1 MLSSLLNKTFQ
12 TSIVQKNYCIY
23 SGFGNLVH
31 KCQARSFQNH
41 QISKTNL
48 GFVTN
53 NYSIKRYF
61 TQSPEIQHFIN
72 IQDRYSILEEEKTNN
87 KQNEEKDIF
96 PMEVPLIPLFFRPLF
111 PGVSIRTLLPH
122 NEVYKYKKAAF
133 FFIKDLHLKTDLE
146 QINESIQKALQPKK
160 SIKQIFSGFFNNEQ
174 NEEDIIKNFSN
185 VGTLAQINSRS
196 IHFSPRS
203 HPSCIG
209 LQRIKALKVIPNK
222 KIFLIKVDTIDG
234 SNGFSGEDYNNNSN
248 NHHNHSNGNT
258 NGSSNSNGNNNNNI
272 LNSENIKLYQ
282 SKIFSLLQEL
292 STKNPFFQTN
302 LEYLIKNMKK
312 IPLHSLLDLSCSMTT
327 SRGTVL
333 QDILDTIPLN
343 IRFSKVEKLLQD
355 EIKIC
360 ERRQSIMKRVS
371 AQLSEQQKKIYLEKQ
386 MKEIKSELGIEG
398 RGNWDIIKKLRNEME
413 GKKYPEHAKEA
424 IEEQFEKLS
433 QLNVSSLEFNTTR
446 NYLDWLIRLPWCSF
460 KKENLDISL
469 AKKIL
474 DEDHYGLH
482 DVKRRI
488 LEFIAV
494 GNLRGSLHGKILC
507 LVGPPGTG
515 KTSIGKSLSRA
526 LDREFFRY
534 SLGGLSDT
542 SALKGFKRTYIG
554 ALPGL
559 FIQGMKNLKTSN
571 PVFVLDEIDKLGVSH
586 KGDPSSALLEALDP
600 EQNSEFLD
608 HYLDVS
614 YDLSKVLFVMTA
626 NVTSTIPSPLLDR
639 MEVIR
644 ISGYVEEEKLQI
656 AKKYLIPKVRK
667 ETGIKE
673 NQVEITESAIRSLIR
688 DYCREAGVRNLE
700 KNLEKI
706 HRKVAYQIAISK
718 SNSSDNMDVNT
729 TSQKQQEGAKDV
741 KQQEEKQQQQKQT
754 QLLKNKKI
762 IVDEKDL
769 QEYLGKAIFLGDRIF
784 KKTGV
789 GVVAGLAWSNFGGAL
804 SYIESIK
811 TEFDEFD
818 EINESNQKNKKKK
831 KRKIKKRGSHQI
843 TGQLGEV
850 MKESSQIAY
859 TFSKKFLRQIQPNNN
874 FLEQSCIHTHCPEGA
889 IPKDGPSAGVT
900 MVSSLISLALQKP
913 VKEDFAMT
921 GEITLSGKVLPVGG
935 IKEKVLAARRSGIKQ
950 LIFPKENQRD
960 WFELEDYI
968 TNGITPHFVQKYEDI
983 YKIIFE

>member
-1 MLSSLLNKTFQ
+1 MLSSLLNKTFE
-12 TSIVQKNYCIY
+12 TSISQKDFCIY
-23 SGFGNLVH
+23 SGFGNLIH
-31 KCQARSFQNH
+31 KCKARSFQNH

-61 TQSPEIQHFIN
+61 TQSPEIQHLIN
-72 IQDRYSILEEEKTNN
+72 IRDKYSILEEVKTNN
-87 KQNEEKDIF
+87 KQNEEIQLLPRD
-96 PMEVPLIPLFFRPLF
+96 VPLIPLLVRPLF
-111 PGVSIRTLLPH
+111 PGVTVQTILPH
-122 NEVYKYKKAAF
+122 QEITKYKNAAF
-133 FFIKDLHLKTDLE
+133 FFIKDLYLKNDLE
-146 QINESIQKALQPKK
+146 QINETIQKALQPKK
-160 SIKQIFSGFFNNEQ
+160 SIKQILSGLFGSEQ
-174 NEEDIIKNFSN
+174 NEGNITKNFSN
-185 VGTLAQINSRS
+185 VGTLARVNPTNVFYSSMQL
-196 IHFSPRS
+196 PT
-203 HPSCIG
+203 CTG
-209 LQRIKALKVIPNK
+209 LERVKILKVIPNK
-222 KIFLIKVDTIDG
+222 KFFLVKVDTIDG
-234 SNGFSGEDYNNNSN
+234 NNGFDGEKYQNN
-248 NHHNHSNGNT
+248 GA
-258 NGSSNSNGNNNNNI
+258 
-272 LNSENIKLYQ
+272 LNSENIKLYKA
-282 SKIFSLLQEL
+282 KIFSLLQEL

-302 LEYLIKNMKK
+302 LEYVIKNIKK
-312 IPLHSLLDLSCSMTT
+312 IPLHSLLDLSCSITT
-327 SRGTVL
+327 ATGTDL
-333 QDILDTIPLN
+333 QDILETDPLHE
-343 IRFSKVEKLLQD
+343 RFFKVEKLLQD
-355 EIKIC
+355 ELKIC
-360 ERRQSIMKRVS
+360 EIRQSIMKRVS

-398 RGNWDIIKKLRNEME
+398 KGNWDIIMKLRDQME

-424 IEEQFEKLS
+424 IEEQLKKLS

-446 NYLDWLIRLPWCSF
+446 NYLNWLIRLPWCTY

-626 NVTSTIPSPLLDR
+626 NVTNTIPRPLLDR

-656 AKKYLIPKVRK
+656 AKQYLIPKVRK

-673 NQVEITESAIRSLIR
+673 NEVEITENAIRSLIR

-706 HRKVAYQIAISK
+706 HRKVAYQIASTK
-718 SNSSDNMDVNT
+718 SNSSDSMDVNT
-729 TSQKQQEGAKDV
+729 TSQKQQVEVRVEG
-741 KQQEEKQQQQKQT
+741 KQQEEDKQQKQ
-754 QLLKNKKI
+754 QLKNQKI

-769 QEYLGKAIFLGDRIF
+769 QQYLGKAIFLGDRIF

-789 GVVAGLAWSNFGGAL
+789 GVVTGLSWSNFGGAL

-811 TEFDEFD
+811 TEFDEFE
-818 EINESNQKNKKKK
+818 EINETSQKSNTQKKKK
-831 KRKIKKRGSHQI
+831 LKKKGSHKI

-850 MKESSQIAY
+850 MQESSQIAY
-859 TFSKKFLRQIQPNNN
+859 TFSKKFLRKVQPNNN
-874 FLEQSCIHTHCPEGA
+874 FLEQSCIHTHCPVGA

-900 MVSSLISLALQKP
+900 IVSSLISLALQKP
-913 VKEDFAMT
+913 LKEDFAMT

-968 TNGITPHFVQKYEDI
+968 TNGITPHFVQKYQDI
-983 YKIIFE
+983 YKIIFD